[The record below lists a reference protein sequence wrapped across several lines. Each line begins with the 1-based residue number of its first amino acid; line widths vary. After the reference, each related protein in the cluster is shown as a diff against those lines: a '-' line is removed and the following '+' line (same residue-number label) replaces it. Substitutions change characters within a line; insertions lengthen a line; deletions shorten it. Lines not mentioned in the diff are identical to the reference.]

1 MPGIKMK
8 SHTGNGL
15 EFRLEKRAGSASLT
29 QFNGVFVLAVN
40 VHGQAAVGSVIAEID
55 RRHLQHNI
63 LTKKNEKKK
72 KNKEETMRDNVTRK

>member
-1 MPGIKMK
+1 MPDIKMK

-63 LTKKNEKKK
+63 LTKKMKKK
-72 KNKEETMRDNVTRK
+72 KRKRIKKRP

>member
-1 MPGIKMK
+1 
-8 SHTGNGL
+8 
-15 EFRLEKRAGSASLT
+15 LEKRAGSASLT